1 MRSGFAAHH
10 NARADNSA
18 RRGRYSANVSAA
30 NHSGA
35 SPLHLACKFGR
46 LGVAR
51 LLVQHGAE
59 FDATDVEGRSPLH
72 YAYSERHAK
81 ATLLSMYM
89 QYTTGGQGA
98 SVSVRESAT
107 KLMGSLSSSI
117 NNPMMIHMDSDMEDQ
132 VQLLY
137 PCLQLYLC
145 TC

>member
-1 MRSGFAAHH
+1 M
-10 NARADNSA
+10 
-18 RRGRYSANVSAA
+18 
-30 NHSGA
+30 
-35 SPLHLACKFGR
+35 
-46 LGVAR
+46 
-51 LLVQHGAE
+51 QHGAE

-132 VQLLY
+132 VQLY
-137 PCLQLYLC
+137 PCLQLYVHVVTCAKCMWSLC
-145 TC
+145 TERVRVPGRQPTRAVRKAA

>member
-1 MRSGFAAHH
+1 M
-10 NARADNSA
+10 
-18 RRGRYSANVSAA
+18 
-30 NHSGA
+30 
-35 SPLHLACKFGR
+35 
-46 LGVAR
+46 
-51 LLVQHGAE
+51 QHGAE